1 MQKGKLLFMDGM
13 NIFIHNAYR
22 DTKVSDEMCDKI
34 ISSMLKAVNLV
45 IFEGG
50 PTQMGQLSK
59 LERKKFTNIN
69 KISDYVSKDLDY
81 DREECKKVVS
91 WMLEMMIRTKKQGGM
106 SALVRM
112 ATLMRKGN
120 EELKTGKTDYSD
132 EVKDINKMLK
142 DSDKK

>member
-1 MQKGKLLFMDGM
+1 MSANEFLSGKFLPSLT
-13 NIFIHNAYR
+13 H
-22 DTKVSDEMCDKI
+22 
-34 ISSMLKAVNLV
+34 
-45 IFEGG
+45 FEY
-50 PTQMGQLSK
+50 
-59 LERKKFTNIN
+59 IN
-69 KISDYVSKDLDY
+69 KGTFSRVWSVPFQVGSLPSSAVI
-81 DREECKKVVS
+81 
-91 WMLEMMIRTKKQGGM
+91 ITKSSSFM

>member
-1 MQKGKLLFMDGM
+1 
-13 NIFIHNAYR
+13 
-22 DTKVSDEMCDKI
+22 
-34 ISSMLKAVNLV
+34 
-45 IFEGG
+45 
-50 PTQMGQLSK
+50 MGQLSK